1 MEIYFRMSHQT
12 GIQANEELLNVFAA
26 SKDGSLRV
34 IKISIESEELIFA
47 ESASPLD
54 DWIQDYDSSV
64 LSRLEELQPCY
75 ILYRLDSE
83 NNQGYEWL
91 LITYS
96 PDNAPVREKML
107 FAATRATLKSTF
119 GGGHIKDELFAT
131 SKSDA
136 SYQGYLA
143 HLEHEAAPP
152 PLTNAEEE
160 LQLVKQS
167 ESRSDIGIH
176 TRHSN
181 LPGVNFP
188 ISEEALQ
195 KLVELRDKKITLV
208 QLSVETEDEQI
219 ELSYAGDCSV
229 EELPTKMPEDHPR
242 YSFFLFKHTH
252 EGDYLESVVFIYSMP
267 GYKCSVKERMLYST
281 CKAPLL
287 AGLEEQFQLEISKK
301 IEIEDTKELTEDFL
315 LDQLH
320 PKKILHQ
327 PKFAKPKRPPGR
339 GAKRLIQN
347 KDGNNEN

>member
-1 MEIYFRMSHQT
+1 MSHQT
-12 GIQANEELLNVFAA
+12 GIQANDELLNAFAS
-26 SKDGSLRV
+26 SKDGSIRV
-34 IKISIESEELIFA
+34 IKISIENEQLVFA
-47 ESASPLD
+47 ESASPMD
-54 DWIQDYDSSV
+54 NWVDDYDSSV
-64 LSRLEELQPCY
+64 LSRLEEKQPCY

-91 LITYS
+91 FITYS

-131 SKSDA
+131 HKRDA
-136 SYQGYLA
+136 SYEGYMK
-143 HLEHEAAPP
+143 HLEHLAAPP
-152 PLTNAEEE
+152 PLTDAEVE
-160 LQLVKQS
+160 LKIVKES
-167 ESRSDIGIH
+167 ESRSNIGIH

-195 KLVELRDKKITLV
+195 KLGALRDKQITLV
-208 QLSVETEDEQI
+208 QLSVDTEAEQI
-219 ELSYAGDCSV
+219 ELRFAGDCSV
-229 EELPTKMPEDHPR
+229 EEIASKTPEENPC

-252 EGDYLESVVFIYSMP
+252 EGDYLESIVFIYSMP

-287 AGLEEQFQLEISKK
+287 AGLEEELKLEIPKK
-301 IEIEDTKELTEDFL
+301 IEIENTEEITEEFL

-327 PKFAKPKRPPGR
+327 PKFAKPKRPQAR
-339 GAKRLIQN
+339 GARRMIQ
-347 KDGNNEN
+347 KGENNEN